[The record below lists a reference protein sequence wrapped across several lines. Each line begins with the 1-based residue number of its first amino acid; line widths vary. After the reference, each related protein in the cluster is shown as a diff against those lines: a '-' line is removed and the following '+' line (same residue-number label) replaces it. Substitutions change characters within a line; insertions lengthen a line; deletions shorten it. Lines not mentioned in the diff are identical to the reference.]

1 MKRVFSIL
9 FALALVLA
17 FGLVATVPV
26 AAATLTVDTSLP
38 NVHPNYWTIQAAI
51 DAANPGDTIMVA
63 DGTYSATSLTSIV
76 ITKDNLSL
84 VGESRDGTIIDA
96 GIWGTSGAGWPT
108 GIQVYAYN
116 VTIKNFTVQNFTGD
130 LISTGGYGILFRDFA
145 HDTPGEGYIFYSGG
159 VVDNVKLQNN
169 YSPMYAL
176 VHRNLTVKN
185 SLIKNNLA
193 DGMFI
198 ARECD
203 NAVITG
209 NTVINSGNQGIWVGY
224 DWTGLGPSD
233 NATITN
239 NCVDGAMEGGISFVH
254 SNGATISGNTI
265 TNVAGDGWSV
275 GALSL
280 KDSCSNVQAYDN
292 TIHNNDGSWGGYS
305 GTGNGVGID
314 GTPSSIDL
322 HNNNIYSNTGYGL
335 RNYSTV
341 GVTAENNW
349 WGAASG
355 PSSSGPGSGDE
366 VSTYVDYD
374 PWLTAPYTPQTGVA
388 TSTSTGTA
396 YFSPNQGNVAELAAV
411 TPPSGAPVLLP
422 HGMFSFRIC
431 CIPAGGTVTL
441 TVTLPTAVPVG
452 TVWWKYQNG
461 GWYSLPNLS
470 DNGDEIMVI
479 SLTDGGSGDGDTVAG
494 QITDPGGPGGAAVGW
509 ETYPVS
515 KARVLLPWITLLAA
529 IMAGAVFV
537 GLRRRQ
543 TKT

>member
-1 MKRVFSIL
+1 MKRVSSML

-17 FGLVATVPV
+17 LSLVGTTPV
-26 AAATLTVDTSLP
+26 AAATRYVP
-38 NVHPNYWTIQAAI
+38 GGYATIQAAI

-63 DGTYSATSLTSIV
+63 DGTYTATSLTSIV

-84 VGESRDGTIIDA
+84 VGQSRDGTIIDA
-96 GIWGTSGAGWPT
+96 GTWGTSGAGWPT

-116 VTIKNFTVQNFTGD
+116 VTIRNFTVQNFTGD
-130 LISTGGYGILFRDFA
+130 MISTGGYGILFRDYA
-145 HDTPGEGYIFYSGG
+145 HDTSGEGYIFYSGG

-185 SLIKNNLA
+185 SLIQDNFS

-209 NTVINSGNQGIWVGY
+209 NTVVNSGNQGIWVGY
-224 DWTGLGPSD
+224 DWTATGPSD

-239 NCVDGAMEGGISFVH
+239 NCVNGAMEGGISFVA

-280 KDSCSNVQAYDN
+280 KDGCSNVEAYAN
-292 TIHNNDGSWGGYS
+292 TIYDNDGSWGGYS

-314 GTPSSIDL
+314 GTPSNINLYD
-322 HNNNIYSNTGYGL
+322 NNIYGNSGYGL

-349 WGAASG
+349 WGAVDG
-355 PSSSGPGSGDE
+355 PGGSGPGSGDE

-374 PWLTAPYTPQTGVA
+374 PWLTAVYTPQTGVV

-396 YFSPNQGNVAELAAV
+396 YFSPSQGNVAELSAV
-411 TPPSGAPVLLP
+411 TPPSGAPALLP

-431 CIPAGGTVTL
+431 CIPTGATVTL
-441 TVTLPTAVPVG
+441 NVTLPDPVPVG
-452 TVWWKYQNG
+452 TKWWKYQNG
-461 GWYSLPNLS
+461 SWYSLPIGS
-470 DNGDEIMVI
+470 DNGDNIITVT
-479 SLTDGGSGDGDTVAG
+479 LQDGGQGDEDNTPG
-494 QITDPGGPGGAAVGW
+494 QITDDGGPGTGAVGW
-509 ETYPVS
+509 KTYPIDRVH
-515 KARVLLPWITLLAA
+515 VLLPWIALVAA
-529 IMAGAVFV
+529 IAAGVSLIV
-537 GLRRRQ
+537 LRRRRAQ
-543 TKT
+543 T